1 MRNPRDRMLKNN
13 AWEGLW
19 EALGAL
25 PVESDLREVLE
36 GQTPPREPELLVE
49 GRC

>member
-1 MRNPRDRMLKNN
+1 MSKNN

-25 PVESDLREVLE
+25 PVESDLRGALE
-36 GQTPPREPELLVE
+36 DRKPPRGPELLVE
-49 GRC
+49 GCC